1 MYCKKC
7 GKTYKKPK
15 KVCDDCGLALVNG
28 IPPQTEKVKV
38 KKGPIIVFGAL
49 VVVIVAV
56 FLLFGLGII
65 S

>member
-28 IPPQTEKVKV
+28 VAPKSDKQSI
-38 KKGPIIVFGAL
+38 KKGPVIVFGVLVVAL
-49 VVVIVAV
+49 VVV
-56 FLLFGLGII
+56 FLLFGLHIL
-65 S
+65 

>member
-7 GKTYKKPK
+7 GKSYKKEK

-28 IPPQTEKVKV
+28 TPPSAREQKI
-38 KKGPIIVFGAL
+38 KKGPVIVFGAL

-56 FLLFGLGII
+56 FLLFGLHIL
-65 S
+65 

>member
-28 IPPQTEKVKV
+28 VAPTTDKAKI
-38 KKGPIIVFGAL
+38 KKGPVIVFGAL
-49 VVVIVAV
+49 VVVIIAV
-56 FLLFGLGII
+56 FLLIGLHVI
-65 S
+65 